1 VQRDENGEHAGMR
14 FRLFGIPVQV
24 KWSFFLVAVLIGW
37 TPRTPTQFLVVWV
50 AVVFLSVLVHELGHA
65 LVARS
70 FELPAAITLYA
81 LGGYTTFPADPRRL
95 TPGRRTLIAASGS
108 AVGLVVGG
116 IVWAL
121 ARAGTIRPD
130 TALGRYTVSVFVFVN
145 VIWGLLN
152 WLPIRPLDG
161 GQIFQGLLDTLFPR
175 WGTRIA
181 DVLFPLTALAATF
194 LAIRFGFF
202 FAAFIAGFLL
212 LGEVQRWQARR
223 APTPPKVAGT
233 LPEGGFLFA
242 PPRGEGSEGEGS
254 DPSDDGDDDGSVGG
268 GPSGRL

>member
-1 VQRDENGEHAGMR
+1 VVGVVYGGENGEHAGMR
-14 FRLFGIPVQV
+14 FRLFGIPVEV
-24 KWSFFLVAVLIGW
+24 RWSFFLVAVLIGW

-50 AVVFLSVLVHELGHA
+50 AVVFVSVLAHELGHA

-70 FELPAAITLYA
+70 FDLEAAITLYA

-116 IVWAL
+116 AVWAL
-121 ARAGTIRPD
+121 ARTGTLRPD
-130 TALGRYTVSVFVFVN
+130 TALGRYAVGVFVFVN

-175 WGTRIA
+175 RGRRIA
-181 DVLFPLTALAATF
+181 DVLFPLTALAAVL
-194 LAIRFGFF
+194 LAVRFGFF
-202 FAAFIAGFLL
+202 FAAIIAGFLL
-212 LGEVQRWQARR
+212 LSEVQRWQARR
-223 APTPPKVAGT
+223 APTPSKMAGSV
-233 LPEGGFLFA
+233 PEGGFLFA
-242 PPRGEGSEGEGS
+242 PPVEDELPAGDEDAPDDERGSLA
-254 DPSDDGDDDGSVGG
+254 P
-268 GPSGRL
+268 P